1 MNITLFKLTDRGG
14 RSKFRTK
21 CTLAIDVKVIT
32 HETPR
37 AQQTESAPLLPSG
50 KDLVSILSNF
60 GIFKTLFVVLP
71 EPLNASCAF
80 VPIPQIVTPC
90 TLDSSSH
97 IVPVAI
103 SHSLQCEELRKV

>member
-1 MNITLFKLTDRGG
+1 MPHTGTHSGLQLFTQ
-14 RSKFRTK
+14 S
-21 CTLAIDVKVIT
+21 TLAVDVEVVA
-32 HETPR
+32 HEPPISE
-37 AQQTESAPLLPSG
+37 QTEPPSLLAAG
-50 KDLVSILSNF
+50 EDLMSIVANL
-60 GIFKTLFVVLP
+60 GVLDALFVVLP

-90 TLDSSSH
+90 ALNSSSH